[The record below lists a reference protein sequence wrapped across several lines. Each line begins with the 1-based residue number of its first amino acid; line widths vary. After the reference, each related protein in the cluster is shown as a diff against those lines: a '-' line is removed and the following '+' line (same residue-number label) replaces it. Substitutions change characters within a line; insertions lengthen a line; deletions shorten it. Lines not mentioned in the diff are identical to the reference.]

1 MYSNLSESILSFS
14 YTPEQNQLRFDFRN
28 GSRLYIVYNDFDEYA
43 YQLNFSDDP
52 LDRIRFDAM
61 DKKWVVPTPPHHFHP
76 RFSKDGFH
84 SPMNG
89 IPSHDIHILIRMLK
103 SHELED
109 KNLQF

>member
-14 YTPEQNQLRFDFRN
+14 YIPEQNQLRFDLRN

-43 YQLNFSDDP
+43 YQYIFSDDP

-61 DKKWVVPTPPHHFHP
+61 DKKWNVPTPPHHFHP
-76 RFSKDGFH
+76 RFNKNGFH

-89 IPSHDIHILIRMLK
+89 IPSHDIPILIKMLK